1 VASAVLGFE
10 EDAIAEPP
18 PTVHQRARASAAL
31 PARRCTLLTLSERS
45 FTVGG
50 VFSASDHRTQMS
62 PLDAAWQQLISALH
76 ASGRKAALAIT
87 GGGSGA
93 VGELL
98 RVPGG
103 SRLLIEAQ
111 IPYDEQA
118 LAAFLGSA
126 PAQAC
131 NAETAVAMAQS
142 ARARAARL
150 VPAVSELVG
159 LGATAALVSD
169 RPRRGE
175 HRFHIAFA
183 NAAQI
188 AHCTGVLAKG
198 RRDRAAEEDLV
209 ARAIVL
215 WLARACGIAAPSP
228 QSLLDADE
236 QYTGTVVAPAAAAD
250 AVDRLLAGELDRV
263 TVQPD
268 GQMIL
273 SAPPP
278 VLLFPGSFNPMHE
291 GHLLLARVAEELRQQ
306 PVAFEISVI
315 NVDKPPLLGETV
327 RGRLAQFAW
336 KAPVELTRAPTFLEK
351 SRLFPGTT
359 FVVGADTAERLFGAK
374 YYGDDEALMHMA
386 LEEIANSGSR
396 FLVAVRLDAAGRV
409 RALKDIPVPRR
420 YADLFSEIP
429 EHRFRVDISSSEI
442 RATRRDEEGRIG

>member
-1 VASAVLGFE
+1 
-10 EDAIAEPP
+10 
-18 PTVHQRARASAAL
+18 
-31 PARRCTLLTLSERS
+31 
-45 FTVGG
+45 
-50 VFSASDHRTQMS
+50 MS
-62 PLDAAWQQLISALH
+62 PSDTAWRQLISALH

-131 NAETAVAMAQS
+131 SAATAIAMART

-150 VPAVSELVG
+150 VPAGTYLVGPHLVG

-169 RPRRGE
+169 RPRKGE

-183 NAAQI
+183 NAAGI
-188 AHCTGVLAKG
+188 AHSTCVLAKG

-215 WLARACGIAAPSP
+215 WLARACGVAAPSP
-228 QSLLDADE
+228 RSLCDADE
-236 QYTGTVVAPAAAAD
+236 HYAETVYTEAGVAAAD
-250 AVDRLLAGELDRV
+250 TIDQLLAGEHDRV

-268 GQMIL
+268 GQIML
-273 SAPPP
+273 TAQPPS
-278 VLLFPGSFNPMHE
+278 VLFPGSFNPMHE
-291 GHLLLARVAEELRQQ
+291 GHVLLARVAEELRQQ
-306 PVAFEISVI
+306 PLAFEISVT
-315 NVDKPPLLGETV
+315 NVDKPPLMGETV
-327 RGRLAQFAW
+327 RHRLAQFAW
-336 KAPVELTRAPTFLEK
+336 KSPVELTRAPTFVEK

-359 FVVGADTAERLFGAK
+359 FVVGADTAERLFGPK
-374 YYGDDEALMHMA
+374 YYGDDEVRMHAA
-386 LEEIANSGSR
+386 LEEIASSGGS
-396 FLVAVRLDAAGRV
+396 FLVAVRIDAGGRV
-409 RALKDIPVPRR
+409 RALNDILVPRR
-420 YADLFSEIP
+420 YADLFTEIP
-429 EHRFRVDISSSEI
+429 EHHFRVDTSSSEI
-442 RATRRDEEGRIG
+442 RARGRG